1 MIQNKLKLLLK
12 NQIQGKIFTNEP
24 MKKRTT
30 FGVGGQAELYI
41 FPKDKHELKIIIN
54 ESKKHNIPIFV
65 TGSGSN
71 LLVSDSG
78 FSGIMISL
86 SKTFKKMSISDKL
99 EINTESG
106 VMLSTLVRKAI
117 KKNIGGLESLIGV
130 PGTVGGALVMN
141 AGAYGSEISNF
152 FTSANVINLKG
163 EEKIYKKSDLQFKY
177 RFSSFNQNEIITNIK
192 FQCKKG
198 NPNDIK
204 NLRFK
209 SSIKRKEAQPLNF
222 KSAGSIFKNPKNG
235 PAAGFLIDNV
245 GLKGLR
251 IGGAEIS
258 QKHANFIVNHG
269 NAIASDVL
277 ELIKIIKKEVYEK
290 YKILL
295 ELEIKLVGFNELIIR
310 ELKNEKN

>member
-1 MIQNKLKLLLK
+1 MMQNELKLLLK
-12 NQIQGKIFTNEP
+12 NQIRGKIFSNES

-30 FGVGGQAELYI
+30 FGVGGKAELYI
-41 FPKDKHELKIIIN
+41 FPKDKNELKIIIN
-54 ESKKHNIPIFV
+54 ESNKHDIPIFI

-78 FSGIMISL
+78 FNGVVISL
-86 SKTFKKMSISDKL
+86 SKTFKKLTISDTL
-99 EINTESG
+99 EIDAESG
-106 VMLSTLVRKAI
+106 VMLSTMVRKAI

-152 FTSANVINLKG
+152 FISADVINLNG
-163 EEKIYKKSDLQFKY
+163 EEKIYKKKDLKFDY
-177 RFSSFNQNEIITNIK
+177 RFSSFSQNEIITNIK
-192 FQCKKG
+192 FKCKKG
-198 NPNDIK
+198 DPNDIK
-204 NLRFK
+204 NLRLD
-209 SSIKRKEAQPLNF
+209 SSLKRKQAQPLNF
-222 KSAGSIFKNPKNG
+222 KSAGSIFKNPKDG

-269 NAIASDVL
+269 NAMANDVL
-277 ELIKIIKKEVYEK
+277 ELIKIIKKEVYKK

-295 ELEIKLVGFNELIIR
+295 DLEIKLLGFNEIIIK
-310 ELKNEKN
+310 ELNNDKN

>member
-295 ELEIKLVGFNELIIR
+295 ELEIKLVGFNKLIIR

>member
-117 KKNIGGLESLIGV
+117 KKN
-130 PGTVGGALVMN
+130 
-141 AGAYGSEISNF
+141 
-152 FTSANVINLKG
+152 
-163 EEKIYKKSDLQFKY
+163 
-177 RFSSFNQNEIITNIK
+177 
-192 FQCKKG
+192 
-198 NPNDIK
+198 
-204 NLRFK
+204 
-209 SSIKRKEAQPLNF
+209 
-222 KSAGSIFKNPKNG
+222 
-235 PAAGFLIDNV
+235 
-245 GLKGLR
+245 
-251 IGGAEIS
+251 
-258 QKHANFIVNHG
+258 
-269 NAIASDVL
+269 
-277 ELIKIIKKEVYEK
+277 
-290 YKILL
+290 
-295 ELEIKLVGFNELIIR
+295 
-310 ELKNEKN
+310 

>member
-1 MIQNKLKLLLK
+1 MIQNELKLLLK
-12 NQIQGKIFTNEP
+12 NQIRGKIFSNES

-41 FPKDKHELKIIIN
+41 FPKDKDELKIIIN
-54 ESKKHNIPIFV
+54 ESNKYDIPIFI

-78 FSGIMISL
+78 FNGIVISL
-86 SKTFKKMSISDKL
+86 SKTFKKLTISDKL
-99 EINTESG
+99 EIDAESG
-106 VMLSTLVRKAI
+106 VMLSTMVRKAI

-152 FTSANVINLKG
+152 FISADVINLKG
-163 EEKIYKKSDLQFKY
+163 EEKIYKKKDLKFDY
-177 RFSSFNQNEIITNIK
+177 RFSSFSQNEIITNIK
-192 FQCKKG
+192 FQCNEG
-198 NPNDIK
+198 DPNDIK
-204 NLRFK
+204 NLRLI
-209 SSIKRKEAQPLNF
+209 SSIKRKQAQPLNF
-222 KSAGSIFKNPKNG
+222 KSAGSIFKNPKEG

-269 NAIASDVL
+269 NAMANDVL
-277 ELIKIIKKEVYEK
+277 ELIKIIKVEVYKK

-295 ELEIKLVGFNELIIR
+295 DLEIKLLGFNEIIIR
-310 ELKNEKN
+310 ELKNDKN

>member
-54 ESKKHNIPIFV
+54 ESKKYNIPIFI

-78 FSGIMISL
+78 FNGIMVSL

-163 EEKIYKKSDLQFKY
+163 EEKIYKKSDLQFRY
-177 RFSSFNQNEIITNIK
+177 RFSSFNKNEIITNIK

-209 SSIKRKEAQPLNF
+209 SSIKRKKAQPLNF

-295 ELEIKLVGFNELIIR
+295 ELEIKLVGFNKLIIR